1 MNARSGFEMLVLGT
15 IVKSRQKQ
23 EVADTCIRVTSFWL
37 PEEGARLALLFT
49 GIYLTVF
56 TTGLSIEE

>member
-23 EVADTCIRVTSFWL
+23 EVADTAPGIVVT
-37 PEEGARLALLFT
+37 AVVVVVA
-49 GIYLTVF
+49 
-56 TTGLSIEE
+56 